1 MKNIYET
8 IKERHSVRIYNDKE
22 IEKEKIDFLNNLIDE
37 CNKEGNLNMQLILN
51 DAETF
56 DKYIL
61 HYGKL
66 KNAKN
71 YIALIGK
78 KDDNRLE
85 EKCGYFGEKIVLEAK
100 EMGLNTCWV
109 AGSYKKGLVKA
120 KLNDGETVVCIIAI
134 GYSDTNGNPHKLKSF
149 NDVSVSKDVPDW
161 YKKGVEYALLAPTAI
176 NQQSF
181 KFKLEDENT
190 VSLKAGF
197 GPYVK
202 IDKGIV
208 KYHFELGAGIDI
220 FKWKE

>member
-1 MKNIYET
+1 MKNIEET
-8 IKERHSVRIYNDKE
+8 IKSRHSVREYNDKE
-22 IEKEKIDFLNNLIDE
+22 IETYKIDFLNEIIDK
-37 CNKEGNLNMQLILN
+37 CNKEGNLNIQLILN
-51 DAETF
+51 DEETF

-78 KDDNRLE
+78 KKDNKLE

-109 AGSYKKGLVKA
+109 AGSYKRKCVKA
-120 KLNDGETVVCIIAI
+120 NIDEDENLVCIIAI
-134 GYSDTNGNPHKLKSF
+134 GYSDINGTSHKVKSF
-149 NDVSVSKDVPDW
+149 EDVSGSKDVPNW
-161 YKKGVEYALLAPTAI
+161 YKKGIEYALLAPTAI
-176 NQQSF
+176 NQQKF
-181 KFKLEDENT
+181 KFSLDGENT
-190 VSLKAGF
+190 VSVKTGF

-202 IDKGIV
+202 IDLGIV
-208 KYHFELGAGIDI
+208 KYHFEIGAGIDN